1 MIDQNIQDG
10 FTKIHNDKEKI
21 AIAIT
26 NKGIKT
32 NASDTLET
40 MATNINKIEQTGSID
55 TSSQE
60 ILEGTSEVLENN
72 SATKIQ
78 KYLFYQNLNLK
89 ELNLSNVT
97 EIELRGFYGC
107 SNLKKI
113 NLPKLVT
120 LGSHAINVF
129 SGENIILENL
139 VTAGGNNFSTK
150 NINLVSFNFPKLSKI
165 TGSNFMA
172 LQDGYSIPETIDF
185 LPELI
190 STNTNAFY
198 GTASTFKNNCKNI
211 IFPKLQYAYNT
222 FFGGTSTKWNLL
234 ETVNCPKLQWWA
246 PIVPAWIA
254 SASIKTLIFSA
265 WYACTPTNWSNIIKL
280 TNLTTL
286 NLKNLTTFATGTGNN
301 MTTGYE
307 LTAEQASLKNTKI
320 EALYLGTTSPD
331 TNNKDDSNIYKDC
344 NTLKYLIFQNSQNPC
359 KIPNIPQ
366 SDVLVAIVYLSDY
379 TSTVSL
385 LHENRLTENVYIY
398 VTDNTYNTIQKTNI
412 SILNKFRKI
421 NEYKDLLENS
431 YGIDLS
437 LAESDNS

>member
-1 MIDQNIQDG
+1 MVDQNIQDG

-32 NASDTLET
+32 NASDTLEV
-40 MATNINKIEQTGSID
+40 MSQNINKIEQTGSTD
-55 TSSQE
+55 ASSQE
-60 ILEGTSEVLENN
+60 ILEGTSEILENN
-72 SATKIQ
+72 KATKIQ
-78 KYLFYQNLNLK
+78 KYLFYQNLNLR

-107 SNLKKI
+107 ANLKKI
-113 NLPKLVT
+113 NLPKLIT
-120 LGSHAINVF
+120 LGSYAINAF
-129 SGENIILENL
+129 SGENIVLENL
-139 VTAGGNNFSTK
+139 VTAKGNNFSTK

-190 STNTNAFY
+190 STSTNAFY

-246 PIVPAWIA
+246 PIVPAWI
-254 SASIKTLIFSA
+254 SSSSIKTLIFSA
-265 WYACTPTNWSNIIKL
+265 WYGCTPTNWASIIKL
-280 TNLTTL
+280 SNLTTL
-286 NLKNLTTFATGTGNN
+286 NLKNLTTFTTGTGTN

-320 EALYLGTTSPD
+320 ETLYLGTTSPD
-331 TNNKDDSNIYKDC
+331 TNNKNDSNIYKDC

-359 KIPNIPQ
+359 EIPNIPQ
-366 SDVLVAIVYLSDY
+366 SDVLVAIIYLSDY
-379 TSTVSL
+379 TSAVSL
-385 LHENRLTENVYIY
+385 FHENRLTENVYIY

>member
-55 TSSQE
+55 ASSQE
-60 ILEGTSEVLENN
+60 ILEGTSEILENN
-72 SATKIQ
+72 KAIKIQ
-78 KYLFYQNLNLK
+78 KYLFYQNLNLR

-107 SNLKKI
+107 ANLKKI

-120 LGSHAINVF
+120 LGSYAINAF
-129 SGENIILENL
+129 SGENIVLENL
-139 VTAGGNNFSTK
+139 VTANGNNFSTK

-165 TGSNFMA
+165 TGNNFMA

-190 STNTNAFY
+190 STSTNAFY

-222 FFGGTSTKWNLL
+222 FFGGTSTKWDLL

-246 PIVPAWIA
+246 PIVPAWI
-254 SASIKTLIFSA
+254 SSSSIKTLIFSA

-286 NLKNLTTFATGTGNN
+286 NLKNLTTFATGTGSN

-359 KIPNIPQ
+359 EIPNIPQ
-366 SDVLVAIVYLSDY
+366 SDVLVAIIYLSDY
-379 TSTVSL
+379 TSAVSL